1 MDLTK
6 KMSEDEWQEF
16 STRVF
21 LMNYQ
26 DLREAKR
33 RIEIEMAIKG
43 PRKRWFKNESFFIY
57 FLLT

>member
-1 MDLTK
+1 MDTTK

-21 LMNYQ
+21 LMNYH

-43 PRKRWFKNESFFIY
+43 PRKR
-57 FLLT
+57 

>member
-1 MDLTK
+1 VVTKMDLTK

-43 PRKRWFKNESFFIY
+43 PRKR
-57 FLLT
+57 